1 MNDQTGAGQETEGN
15 SFGPS
20 PNSEPDVAASAGA
33 TRKAQRA
40 LRVLLKPRQASRA
53 ALRRQVF
60 DPQLTFE
67 HMALC
72 TDDFIATV
80 AQGDGGG
87 LEHRLYVAATDGLT
101 DEEYLARI
109 DVSSAATEA
118 TELI

>member
-1 MNDQTGAGQETEGN
+1 MNEDETGADQETECT
-15 SFGPS
+15 SFSSGP
-20 PNSEPDVAASAGA
+20 EAGA
-33 TRKAQRA
+33 GAGTAKNARRA
-40 LRVLLKPRQASRA
+40 LRILLSPTKRSQTANKE
-53 ALRRQVF
+53 QGF
-60 DPQLTFE
+60 DPRCTFE

-87 LEHRLYVAATDGLT
+87 LEHRLYVAATDRLS

-118 TELI
+118 TEPI